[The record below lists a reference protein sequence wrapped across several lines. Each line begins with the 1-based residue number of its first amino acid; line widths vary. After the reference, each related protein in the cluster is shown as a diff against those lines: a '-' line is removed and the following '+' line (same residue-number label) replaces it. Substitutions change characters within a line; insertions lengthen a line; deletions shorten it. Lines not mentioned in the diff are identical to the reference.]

1 MKIVAIVQARM
12 GSTRLPGKV
21 LKKLSGKSVMEIL
34 IARLGKA
41 KLLNE
46 ICVATSCNEEN
57 DLLSKEIKRHNVSLA
72 RGSETDVLE
81 RFYQA
86 ACATSADIIVRVTGD
101 CPIVDPNVVDKVI
114 KLFLTEESKKTIHR
128 ENQKVNL
135 LKDIKIFFKTKK
147 ELDKYTTKENIMH
160 QGYVAEIEHLEDV
173 SIKEFIKGKNHVFS

>member
-57 DLLSKEIKRHNVSLA
+57 DLLCKEIKRHNVSLA

-86 ACATSADIIVRVTGD
+86 ACATSADIIVRVTGG
-101 CPIVDPNVVDKVI
+101 C
-114 KLFLTEESKKTIHR
+114 R
-128 ENQKVNL
+128 
-135 LKDIKIFFKTKK
+135 
-147 ELDKYTTKENIMH
+147 
-160 QGYVAEIEHLEDV
+160 
-173 SIKEFIKGKNHVFS
+173 